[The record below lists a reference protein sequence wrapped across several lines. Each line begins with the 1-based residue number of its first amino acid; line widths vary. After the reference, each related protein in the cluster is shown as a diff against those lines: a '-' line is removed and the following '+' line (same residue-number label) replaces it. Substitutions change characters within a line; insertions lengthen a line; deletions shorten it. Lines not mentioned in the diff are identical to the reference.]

1 MAATSIKIVKK
12 RTKPFVR
19 VLPTTTGS
27 IRPLSQALRS
37 ADLIL
42 SAR

>member
-19 VLPTTTGS
+19 SLSFLLSTFELS
-27 IRPLSQALRS
+27 LSPLSSSELGQG
-37 ADLIL
+37 
-42 SAR
+42 